1 MGLNKSQRK
10 RRNYERD
17 YFSEDTLKRVYH
29 QKEKEVG
36 RMSGADGRANR
47 GNQEI
52 RTGDQRDG
60 ISEAQERINT
70 KSTQTRSPKVKGTEE
85 TTNKH
90 YLIKPSLRGFIILET
105 KTENTKEIDE
115 IFEFD
120 TSKYYHA
127 TTKQRTIKYKLAY

>member
-70 KSTQTRSPKVKGTEE
+70 KST
-85 TTNKH
+85 
-90 YLIKPSLRGFIILET
+90 
-105 KTENTKEIDE
+105 
-115 IFEFD
+115 
-120 TSKYYHA
+120 
-127 TTKQRTIKYKLAY
+127 